1 MIIDQA
7 KASFLEQIPNL
18 AYAFTAIDTW
28 LKTFFAMPALDSTAP
43 KGPPPPL
50 STNMTKGAGGRSTG
64 VMGKLQ
70 THLIT
75 TFFHALPRGQPPAS
89 LPSNTGAESSAASS
103 SSNPVKLAHQ
113 HNWATQAVTRTQS
126 TSAADHTTTSPA
138 GQQCVGT
145 PSTSRTAAEAPPSA
159 AGLDVQEETISP
171 LSRRH
176 GGHDLWD
183 ERELYRSPR
192 HRPLG
197 RGGAA
202 PPLPHRSSMRMQERP
217 LSEMDSL
224 KTLHAP
230 APAPAPGQP
239 EQPAVH
245 LHGDKHGSHRLRPE
259 PPPGPDGRRDCGS
272 SEAEPADRTS
282 TKTVAIDGNC
292 QS

>member
-1 MIIDQA
+1 M
-7 KASFLEQIPNL
+7 
-18 AYAFTAIDTW
+18 
-28 LKTFFAMPALDSTAP
+28 
-43 KGPPPPL
+43 
-50 STNMTKGAGGRSTG
+50 
-64 VMGKLQ
+64 
-70 THLIT
+70 
-75 TFFHALPRGQPPAS
+75 PRGRPPDTIAS
-89 LPSNTGAESSAASS
+89 QPSNNGAESTAASS
-103 SSNPVKLAHQ
+103 LSSNLAKLAHQ
-113 HNWATQAVTRTQS
+113 QNWASQAEPRSQC
-126 TSAADHTTTSPA
+126 TSAADHTITSPA

-217 LSEMDSL
+217 LSEMDSW

-259 PPPGPDGRRDCGS
+259 PPPGPDGRRDRGS
-272 SEAEPADRTS
+272 TEAEPVDRTS
-282 TKTVAIDGNC
+282 TKTLSIDGKC